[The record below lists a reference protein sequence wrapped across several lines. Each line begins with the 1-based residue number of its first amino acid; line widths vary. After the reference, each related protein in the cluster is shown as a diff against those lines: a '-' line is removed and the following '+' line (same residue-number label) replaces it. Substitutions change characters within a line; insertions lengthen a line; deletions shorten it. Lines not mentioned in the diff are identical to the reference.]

1 MSRFKGGD
9 VEENVSCN
17 LIPMIDIMFLL
28 LLFFMLSADMT
39 QRVAE
44 DIPLPIAEHVKEDPK
59 QKEGYETTT
68 VNLVG
73 ENGVWF
79 VKIAGTAYPD
89 WGVLKAH
96 FTDLSLNSPDP
107 TNKPGARLNDPNN
120 PYYSSRAIMLR
131 ADANAP
137 YKEVQRLIQTC
148 AKTGLWKIEVVAV
161 KPPPEGAK
169 AG

>member
-9 VEENVSCN
+9 VEENVACN

-28 LLFFMLSADMT
+28 LLFFMLSADMS

-44 DIPLPIAEHVKEDPK
+44 DIPLPIASNVKEDPK

-68 VNLVG
+68 LNLVG

-79 VKIAGTAYPD
+79 AKIAGHGYPD
-89 WGVLKAH
+89 PLMLHATLKE
-96 FTDLSLNSPDP
+96 LSDASPDP
-107 TNKPGARLNDPNN
+107 ANQPGA
-120 PYYSSRAIMLR
+120 PYFSSRAIMLR

-137 YKEVQRLIQTC
+137 YKEVQRVIQAC
-148 AKTGLWKIEVVAV
+148 AKVGLYKIEVVAMRTPPD
-161 KPPPEGAK
+161 KPR
-169 AG
+169 